1 MHIWQSLKVLKT
13 STFWSKLPNKTAE
26 DRESINNLKIG
37 LGLKILP
44 KESKKIGGKPSNKD

>member
-13 STFWSKLPNKTAE
+13 STFWSTLPNKTAE
-26 DRESINNLKIG
+26 DRESTNNLKIG

-44 KESKKIGGKPSNKD
+44 KESKKIGGKHSNKD